1 MRKYRK
7 SLLSTTIFIGN
18 TFCFPFILKYF
29 LRKCLVKLDIHRE
42 IESREIGTKHLQ
54 SLSSIK
60 YDRFSIAR
68 LIKQVA

>member
-18 TFCFPFILKYF
+18 TFCFSFTSKYLLK
-29 LRKCLVKLDIHRE
+29 KCLVKLDLDNE

-68 LIKQVA
+68 LTKQGA